1 MAVTVVLT
9 DIEGTTCS
17 ISFVKDALF
26 PFARAHLPEFVKAHA
41 HEPAVKAQIAAV
53 CDDVN
58 VNEEQ
63 VVDVLLRWMD
73 EDRKATPLKAL
84 QGMIWKKGYEDGTL
98 TAHIYPDAVVG
109 LERLHLAGLTL
120 AVYSS
125 GSVPAQKL
133 LFGHTEV
140 GDLSHLFSA
149 WFDTTVGGKKEV
161 DSYRRISA
169 ALSVMPSEIL
179 FLSDVEA
186 ELDAAKAAGLETQQV
201 ARAEDGTV
209 PSDRHPVTTTFEG
222 VLPEARPA

>member
-1 MAVTVVLT
+1 MPVNVVLT
-9 DIEGTTCS
+9 DIEGTTSS
-17 ISFVKDALF
+17 ISFVQDALF
-26 PFARAHLPEFVKAHA
+26 PFARAHLPEFVKAHG
-41 HEPAVKAQIAAV
+41 HEPAVKAQLEAV
-53 CDDVN
+53 CDEADVN
-58 VNEEQ
+58 EAEA
-63 VVDVLLRWMD
+63 VDVLLRWMN

-109 LERLHLAGLTL
+109 LKRLHLAGLTL

-140 GDLSHLFSA
+140 GDLSDLFSA
-149 WFDTTVGGKKEV
+149 WFDTTVGAKKEV
-161 DSYRRISA
+161 DSYRQISA

-186 ELDAAKAAGLETQQV
+186 ELDAAAAAGLETQQV
-201 ARAEDGTV
+201 VRAEDGTV
-209 PSDRHPVTTTFEG
+209 PSDRHPVTKTFEG